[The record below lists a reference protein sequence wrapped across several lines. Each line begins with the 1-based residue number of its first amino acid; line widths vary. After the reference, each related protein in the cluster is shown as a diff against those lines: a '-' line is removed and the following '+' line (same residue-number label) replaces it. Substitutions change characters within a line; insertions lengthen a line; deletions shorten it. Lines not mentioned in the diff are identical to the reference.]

1 MRILL
6 ISNYQPPHMGGIEF
20 ACDALR
26 KCWTR
31 LGHEV
36 TWLTTDIPP
45 GAVPS
50 TDRNVRVRAW
60 NIAEEIWEIN
70 SPLVAPWRA
79 GLIRRLAA
87 NHDVTNIHSLA
98 PGLSSLALR
107 TLVRLGMPTVVTQ
120 HVGIIPLRSRL
131 LTRLQNL
138 MIVGRARWAV
148 RNGILLTF
156 VGEAVR
162 RWFIEHA
169 GIPEDRTWMTP
180 AGINQSDFYLVSPE
194 ERRAARRRWHL
205 PENRLAVL
213 FVGRFYEKKGMPLL
227 KEVARRC
234 PEIVFTFRGN
244 GPDDPRNWRLPNVS
258 VIGYLS
264 AQDLRLLYGAHDLL
278 VLPSV
283 GEGWPAVVPQAM
295 ACGLAC
301 LISEETFQ
309 GYGRDRHMFMVCQRK
324 VEEIIRIL
332 RQAED
337 GKVSLLHDREAL
349 SSYAQENWNW
359 DRTASIYLDLFRR
372 LLYEKCSAPG
382 R

>member
-26 KCWTR
+26 ASWTR
-31 LGHEV
+31 LGHGV

-50 TDRNVRVRAW
+50 TEGNIRLPAW
-60 NIAEEIWEIN
+60 NIAEELWEIN
-70 SPLVAPWRA
+70 SPLVLPWHA
-79 GLIRRLAA
+79 AFIRRLASR
-87 NHDVTNIHSLA
+87 HDVVNIHSLA
-98 PGLSSLALR
+98 PGLSSLALSIV
-107 TLVRLGMPTVVTQ
+107 VRLGRPAIVTQ

-131 LTRLQNL
+131 LTRLQDL
-138 MIVGRARWAV
+138 VIGRRARWAV
-148 RNGILLTF
+148 RNGIPLTF

-169 GIPEDRTWMTP
+169 GIPEDRTWITP
-180 AGINQSDFYLVSPE
+180 AGIDRSDFYVVADE
-194 ERRAARRRWHL
+194 ERAAARRRWNL
-205 PENRLAVL
+205 PEDRLAVL
-213 FVGRFYEKKGMPLL
+213 FVGRFYQKKGMPLL
-227 KEVARRC
+227 EEVARRC
-234 PEIVFTFRGN
+234 PEMVFTFRGD
-244 GPDDPRNWRLPNVS
+244 GPENPTNWGLPNVN

-264 AQDLRLLYGAHDLL
+264 AGDLRLLYGAHDLL

-309 GYGRDRHMFMVCQRK
+309 GYGRDRHMFLVCQRE
-324 VEEIIRIL
+324 VETIVRIL
-332 RQAED
+332 REAEQ
-337 GKVSLLHDREAL
+337 GRISLLREREII
-349 SSYAQENWNW
+349 SSYALENWDW
-359 DRTASIYLDLFRR
+359 DKTAAIYVELFKRVIHG
-372 LLYEKCSAPG
+372 K
-382 R
+382 